1 MDPGAFNQTS
11 ITHSALDALFPMH
24 VVLDAAGTIIHVGP
38 TLTKIMRRNLIG
50 VSFFDTFA
58 IKKPRSVKGLPGL
71 EAADGR
77 KIVVTGTL
85 DESDAVEFRCLTT
98 KIGANNDQLLIDFSF
113 SADFVDLVDKL
124 SLSSSDFKPN
134 DFSLDL
140 IYTIETQ
147 RALVEDSHKL
157 TVALEDSRKEAE
169 EAANVDVLTKI
180 ANRRALYH
188 HLSEMLACSERASNC
203 VLLHIDLDKFKAVN
217 DNFGHA
223 AGDRVL
229 KQTAQILKEISDEA
243 DFPARIG
250 GDEFAMIISGV
261 TSEAEIL
268 MIANGIR
275 TRILAPIEHDGHVFQ
290 IGVSIGVVQLNRYS
304 NQTPEQLFTCSDIA
318 LYEAKRTDRSVVILT
333 DEMRDRHDARST
345 LIKEIASGLEANQFL
360 PFFQPKVDTRSK
372 TITGMEVLAR
382 WQHPTRGL
390 LPPIAFIEAAESAN
404 LMGAIERSIM
414 KKAICSH
421 KSWLDDDLNVGRLS
435 FNLTAANLRSL
446 SFVDLL
452 MDELKSAELS
462 PSDVELEL
470 LESVIF
476 ERSDSSLR
484 ERCKEL
490 ERAGFVLALDD
501 FGTGHA
507 SISTLIDN
515 PISTIKIDRSFISGI
530 NKEERLQR
538 ITRSILA
545 LSKQLELDVVAEG
558 VETQKELDV
567 LTAFGCHVVQG
578 FLFSR
583 PTDARKMSKWLRAW
597 QDLTQPADLEKT
609 PITARSQ

>member
-1 MDPGAFNQTS
+1 MEPGAIDQTC

-24 VVLDAAGTIIHVGP
+24 VVLNVDGTIIHVGP
-38 TLTKIMRRNLIG
+38 TLDKIMRQELNG
-50 VSFFDTFA
+50 VPFFDAFA
-58 IKKPRSVKGLPGL
+58 IKKPRSINGLTDL
-71 EAADGR
+71 EAAAGN
-77 KIVVTGTL
+77 KIVVTGSSG
-85 DESDAVEFRCLTT
+85 DSKDVEFRCLAA
-98 KIGANNDQLLIDFSF
+98 KIGANDDQLLIDFSF
-113 SADFVDLVDKL
+113 SADFVDLVHEL
-124 SLSSSDFKPN
+124 GLSSSDFKPN
-134 DFSLDL
+134 DFSLNL

-147 RALVEDSHKL
+147 RTLVEDSHKL
-157 TVALEDSRKEAE
+157 TLALEDSKKEAE
-169 EAANVDVLTKI
+169 EAANVDVLTNI

-188 HLSEMLACSERASNC
+188 HLSKTLECSEKVADS
-203 VLLHIDLDKFKAVN
+203 VLLHIDLDKFKAIN

-229 KQTAQILKEISDEA
+229 KQTAHILREIADEA

-250 GDEFAMIISGV
+250 GDEFAMIISGG

-275 TRILAPIEHDGHVFQ
+275 SKILAPIEFDGHVFQ
-290 IGVSIGVVQLNRYS
+290 IGVSIGVVKLNQYS
-304 NQTPEQLFTCSDIA
+304 SETPDELFTCSDIA
-318 LYEAKRTDRSVVILT
+318 LYEAKRTDQSVVILT
-333 DEMRDRHDARST
+333 DEMRERHDERST
-345 LIKEIASGLEANQFL
+345 LIKEIASGLEAGEFA
-360 PFFQPKVDTRSK
+360 PFFQPKVDTRTK
-372 TITGMEVLAR
+372 TINGMEVLAR
-382 WQHPTRGL
+382 WHHPTRGL

-414 KKAICSH
+414 KKAIWAH
-421 KSWLDDDLNVGRLS
+421 KSWLDDGLEVGRLS

-452 MDELKSAELS
+452 LNELKNAGLA

-484 ERCKEL
+484 ERCNEL
-490 ERAGFVLALDD
+490 HDAGFLLALDD

-567 LTAFGCHVVQG
+567 LTAFGCNVVQG

-583 PTDARKMSKWLRAW
+583 PTDAKKMSKWLFAW
-597 QDLTQPADLEKT
+597 QELTRSADRDRNKF
-609 PITARSQ
+609 IA